1 MTADEQNKNQPAM
14 HKQIE
19 TDKEALGDQVSHDR
33 EENEEIAS
41 STGKKATRNRE
52 PNSPEEVE
60 RKQRQRAERKE
71 ARRKQQEHDRQQEQV
86 YLRTVKQDM
95 IDDDLFEP
103 LTHDEMID
111 LMKHER
117 QKGSKKTPVRLSKDM
132 KLIGIILA
140 LVVLIQGLAL
150 VFQTFNIPAIEFVKT
165 SIALSFDE
173 DVAEI
178 KDTVVVIDTGDG
190 RGTGFLISADGLI
203 VTNAHVV
210 DGEKTVTVG
219 IKDRDVT
226 TGVVIEQLPA
236 VDLAFIQVEET
247 DLPYLELSTEPIE
260 AGEAITFVGN
270 PLRFNRIANEGK
282 VIGETNATLE
292 TNVFALD
299 APIYKGNSG
308 SPVVNADGDV
318 IAVIYA
324 TRESKEYG
332 RVGLAID
339 VQAVQDWVDDHAPD
353 AQN

>member
-52 PNSPEEVE
+52 PDSPEEVE

-71 ARRKQQEHDRQQEQV
+71 ARRKQQEQDRQQEQA

-210 DGEKTVTVG
+210 DGEKTV
-219 IKDRDVT
+219 
-226 TGVVIEQLPA
+226 IEQLPA

-260 AGEAITFVGN
+260 AGEPITFVGN
-270 PLRFNRIANEGK
+270 PLRFNRIANEGE
-282 VIGETNATLE
+282 VIGETNATLK
-292 TNVFALD
+292 TNVIALD

-339 VQAVQDWVDDHAPD
+339 VQTVQDWVDEHAPD